1 MMNSAIPNR
10 DFTQPLNTIICIA
23 ACFPNNDKQTKSIPY
38 KRPARINFK
47 FLGQIILAIPGI
59 RVLMVGVVTFSSM
72 CHVMVLICILLLLV
86 KITEEKQIDQNF

>member
-1 MMNSAIPNR
+1 MTNR
-10 DFTQPLNTIICIA
+10 PKASL
-23 ACFPNNDKQTKSIPY
+23 TKGLLGFI
-38 KRPARINFK
+38 FK